1 MKNLKG
7 LSRLELAALIA
18 EELRTKDIDV
28 VLSGGLRIRIS

>member
-18 EELRTKDIDV
+18 EELRAKDIDV
-28 VLSGGLRIRIS
+28 VLSGGSCI